1 MNREEINKV
10 LDNLQVIEDF
20 VKKYNPKYEINAIG
34 WVFEY
39 IVPDDKRELYCHLY
53 GYNIVIYNNRICV
66 DFHTGV
72 DRYKGIGS
80 ITIPYDITK
89 LEESYDLKEG
99 HFYDA
104 VDSKNYLKIL
114 DIIVDK
120 IKNNEVVMNPP
131 RPREQGSY

>member
-1 MNREEINKV
+1 M
-10 LDNLQVIEDF
+10 
-20 VKKYNPKYEINAIG
+20 
-34 WVFEY
+34 
-39 IVPDDKRELYCHLY
+39 
-53 GYNIVIYNNRICV
+53 IYNNRICV

-80 ITIPYDITK
+80 ITIPYDVTK